1 VGPVNL
7 FGKRLGVRAGA
18 PSGFAASAGFTLI
31 ELLVVLVIAGVML
44 GMVAL
49 NAMPGERQVLQ
60 TDAQRIALLFQL
72 ARDEAIVRNRPIAF
86 EAFPDRYRFLIREG
100 NVWQPLAQDEM
111 LRERQFE
118 RSPVSLYLSPGNA
131 AASGNPQALLLVF
144 GREPVDKPF
153 VLTMATGNAS
163 VQIRADGIGHYVVE

>member
-1 VGPVNL
+1 RQWLEERWLHRQIAERSLGQSLPIPFPGPEAGDRCIFAGRRRPAGRGRQRRRHRDVGPVNL

-18 PSGFAASAGFTLI
+18 PSGYTPSAGFTLI

-86 EAFPDRYRFLIREG
+86 EAFPDRYRFLIRERS
-100 NVWQPLAQDEM
+100 E
-111 LRERQFE
+111 ERRVGE
-118 RSPVSLYLSPGNA
+118 A
-131 AASGNPQALLLVF
+131 
-144 GREPVDKPF
+144 
-153 VLTMATGNAS
+153 
-163 VQIRADGIGHYVVE
+163 